1 MLKAVHGY
9 ASHFYEALGQRLDSN
24 ERRTAR
30 RVDERSMDETALL
43 AFGILLEEAA
53 RASLGRDGDLVFTE
67 GVSDDEADGNAEQSS
82 HVPAR
87 QGSLTSLG
95 SKGDED
101 FWRRKYPKRR
111 KIWEDNK
118 SE

>member
-9 ASHFYEALGQRLDSN
+9 ASHFYEALGHRLDSS
-24 ERRTAR
+24 EPKTAR

-53 RASLGRDGDLVFTE
+53 RASLGKDGDLVFTE
-67 GVSDDEADGNAEQSS
+67 GVADDEPDENAEPSS
-82 HVPAR
+82 HDAAR
-87 QGSLTSLG
+87 RGSPTPLG
-95 SKGDED
+95 FEGDED

-111 KIWEDNK
+111 KI
-118 SE
+118 